1 MKPVPLIAG
10 IAVIAILAFAAGV
23 ATGLSLG
30 RPAVAS
36 PSALSSPAQ
45 AAPAAAADAAL
56 PEGGVAKPA
65 EAAATA
71 SASTAP
77 AASVADAEVTSAAP
91 AAPQAVAARFLPPL
105 PVAPLPPPLDP
116 EPGKE
121 APLPRTP
128 ALGPP
133 PPAAETALALQKTTA
148 QAPDDQAGTGPAYV
162 VEVAAF
168 RNAANA
174 GTLAGE
180 LTRQG
185 FQPQLY
191 QLDGGWLAVGLG
203 RYPSPQAAEPMI
215 ARLYDATHR
224 QGRAVLMVEQPKDEK
239 KS

>member
-1 MKPVPLIAG
+1 MRPLVLIAG
-10 IAVIAILAFAAGV
+10 IAVIALLAFAAGL

-30 RPAVAS
+30 GPAPAAVPSAPLSVPPAV
-36 PSALSSPAQ
+36 PPAATSDAAPPPGQ
-45 AAPAAAADAAL
+45 AKPAEAAPPATTAATATAAPAAAA
-56 PEGGVAKPA
+56 PA
-65 EAAATA
+65 G
-71 SASTAP
+71 P
-77 AASVADAEVTSAAP
+77 P
-91 AAPQAVAARFLPPL
+91 PVAARFLPPL

-121 APLPRTP
+121 PAVPRIP

-133 PPAAETALALQKTTA
+133 PADAETALAVQKTTA
-148 QAPDDQAGTGPAYV
+148 QPPEDQAATGPAYV

-174 GTLAGE
+174 AGLVAE
-180 LTRQG
+180 LTSQG

-191 QLDGGWLAVGLG
+191 RLDGGWLAVALG

-215 ARLYDATHR
+215 ARLYDATGR
-224 QGRAVLMVEQPKDEK
+224 RGRAVLMVEQPKDGV